1 MIEADYLVIGA
12 GIAGASTGYWLSAHG
27 RVVVLEREAQPGY
40 HSTGRSAAHYTVAYG
55 TPQVRALT
63 AASRAFFDNPP
74 AGFCEHPLLS
84 PRPEMVVDFSD
95 DPEELRRQY
104 ESGKALV
111 PQMRLL
117 DAERAC
123 SIVPVLRRDKVFG
136 ATYDPTGADI
146 DTDALHQGY
155 LRGIRRNQGQVLCN
169 HEALEI
175 RRVDG
180 AWEVRCDA
188 GSYRAAMLVNAAGAW
203 CDAIAGLAGVRP
215 LGLQPKRRSAFIFA
229 PPPGIDCH
237 DWPMLV
243 SLDESFYLK
252 PDAGMLLGSPANADP
267 VEAHDVQPEQ
277 LDIATGM
284 YLIEEATT
292 LTIRR
297 PEHTWAGLRSFVA
310 DGDLVAGYAA
320 DAEGFFWVAAQGGYG
335 IQTSA
340 AMGEASAA
348 LIRHQ
353 PLPAHLREHGLDEA
367 MLSPRRL
374 PPLMTRRRVCGTL
387 ASPAVPRE
395 FLRMSPSQD
404 PSLENYRAIADGI
417 ATLFFPHAEVVL
429 HDLRSQRVDY
439 IANNL
444 SKREVGDDSALEDM
458 LEGDSDERNIGPYEK
473 LNWDG
478 QKIRSVST
486 VLRDAAGQP
495 LAVLCINLNISL
507 FESAKAALD
516 LFLSPSKL
524 IPQPDALFRDDW
536 QERINTFLHGW
547 LRQRQLGLNLLTREH
562 KRELVLALHAEG
574 AFKGKSAANY
584 VANVLNMGR
593 ATVYK
598 HLKELKEGGD

>member
-117 DAERAC
+117 DAEQAC

-180 AWEVRCDA
+180 AWE
-188 GSYRAAMLVNAAGAW
+188 
-203 CDAIAGLAGVRP
+203 VRP

-320 DAEGFFWVAAQGGYG
+320 NAEGFFWVAAQGGYG

-374 PPLMTRRRVCGTL
+374 
-387 ASPAVPRE
+387 SP
-395 FLRMSPSQD
+395 
-404 PSLENYRAIADGI
+404 
-417 ATLFFPHAEVVL
+417 
-429 HDLRSQRVDY
+429 
-439 IANNL
+439 
-444 SKREVGDDSALEDM
+444 
-458 LEGDSDERNIGPYEK
+458 
-473 LNWDG
+473 
-478 QKIRSVST
+478 
-486 VLRDAAGQP
+486 
-495 LAVLCINLNISL
+495 
-507 FESAKAALD
+507 
-516 LFLSPSKL
+516 
-524 IPQPDALFRDDW
+524 
-536 QERINTFLHGW
+536 
-547 LRQRQLGLNLLTREH
+547 
-562 KRELVLALHAEG
+562 
-574 AFKGKSAANY
+574 
-584 VANVLNMGR
+584 
-593 ATVYK
+593 
-598 HLKELKEGGD
+598 

>member
-40 HSTGRSAAHYTVAYG
+40 HSTGRPPRTTVAYG

-117 DAERAC
+117 DAEQAC

-155 LRGIRRNQGQVLCN
+155 LRHPPQPGAGPVQPRSAGDPPGRRRLGSPL
-169 HEALEI
+169 
-175 RRVDG
+175 RR
-180 AWEVRCDA
+180 RR
-188 GSYRAAMLVNAAGAW
+188 YRAAVLVNAAGAW
-203 CDAIAGLAGVRP
+203 CDTIAGLAGVRP

-374 PPLMTRRRVCGTL
+374 
-387 ASPAVPRE
+387 SP
-395 FLRMSPSQD
+395 
-404 PSLENYRAIADGI
+404 
-417 ATLFFPHAEVVL
+417 
-429 HDLRSQRVDY
+429 
-439 IANNL
+439 
-444 SKREVGDDSALEDM
+444 
-458 LEGDSDERNIGPYEK
+458 
-473 LNWDG
+473 
-478 QKIRSVST
+478 
-486 VLRDAAGQP
+486 
-495 LAVLCINLNISL
+495 
-507 FESAKAALD
+507 
-516 LFLSPSKL
+516 
-524 IPQPDALFRDDW
+524 
-536 QERINTFLHGW
+536 
-547 LRQRQLGLNLLTREH
+547 
-562 KRELVLALHAEG
+562 
-574 AFKGKSAANY
+574 
-584 VANVLNMGR
+584 
-593 ATVYK
+593 
-598 HLKELKEGGD
+598 